1 MKNLFNKVIIV
12 TGGNGLIGESIV
24 DDLISEGAIVI
35 NADVGLVDDYNNNQ
49 FFCDVTK
56 EISVATLL
64 KTVVKKYDKIDG
76 LVNNA
81 YPKTADWGNK
91 FEDIKYESWKKNI
104 DIQLNSVF
112 ITTKAIV
119 DIMKIQGFGS
129 IINVA
134 SIYGCIA
141 PDFSIYE
148 GTNMTM
154 PAAYSAIKGG
164 VISYSKYLASY
175 CGKYGI
181 RVNCVSPGGIFNN
194 QPDEFIGKYIKKVPL
209 NRMGYPKDIAPAIS
223 FLLSD
228 KANYITGHNLI
239 IDGGL
244 TII

>member
-134 SIYGCIA
+134 
-141 PDFSIYE
+141 
-148 GTNMTM
+148 T
-154 PAAYSAIKGG
+154 
-164 VISYSKYLASY
+164 LLL
-175 CGKYGI
+175 
-181 RVNCVSPGGIFNN
+181 
-194 QPDEFIGKYIKKVPL
+194 KV
-209 NRMGYPKDIAPAIS
+209 A
-223 FLLSD
+223 
-228 KANYITGHNLI
+228 
-239 IDGGL
+239 
-244 TII
+244 